1 MTITTIISNAAPAGS
16 LRSGRT
22 EGERRGAVEM
32 DKESRDRVSVS
43 GRAQALYSADQS
55 RRLDVIRER
64 VRRGY
69 YLDGY
74 IMEQVVDSVA
84 REIEAAMGR

>member
-1 MTITTIISNAAPAGS
+1 MTISTIISNAAPASS
-16 LRSGRT
+16 LRSGRI
-22 EGERRGAVEM
+22 EGERRGAV
-32 DKESRDRVSVS
+32 DKEEANRDRVSVS
-43 GRAQALYSADQS
+43 SRAQAMYSADQS
-55 RRLDVIRER
+55 PKLEVIRER

-74 IMEQVVDSVA
+74 ITEQVVDSVA

>member
-1 MTITTIISNAAPAGS
+1 MTISTIISNAAPAGS

-22 EGERRGAVEM
+22 EGERRGPV
-32 DKESRDRVSVS
+32 DKEVASRDRASVS
-43 GRAQALYSADQS
+43 GRAQAMYSADQS
-55 RRLDVIRER
+55 PKLDVIRER

-74 IMEQVVDSVA
+74 ITEQIVDSVA

>member
-1 MTITTIISNAAPAGS
+1 M
-16 LRSGRT
+16 
-22 EGERRGAVEM
+22 
-32 DKESRDRVSVS
+32 
-43 GRAQALYSADQS
+43 YSADQS
-55 RRLDVIRER
+55 PKLDLIRER

-74 IMEQVVDSVA
+74 ITEQVVDTVA